1 MSIILHKNINIDV
14 GRKCQTLYHMYHLG
28 NKSVKSA
35 IQFTVGT
42 NTAKLNVNVSGQ
54 TVHIYVI

>member
-1 MSIILHKNINIDV
+1 
-14 GRKCQTLYHMYHLG
+14 MYHLG

-42 NTAKLNVNVSGQ
+42 NNAKLNVNVSGQ
-54 TVHIYVI
+54 TAHIYVI

>member
-1 MSIILHKNINIDV
+1 MSNTVANV
-14 GRKCQTLYHMYHLG
+14 PSG

-42 NTAKLNVNVSGQ
+42 NNAKLNVNVSGQ
-54 TVHIYVI
+54 TAHIYVI